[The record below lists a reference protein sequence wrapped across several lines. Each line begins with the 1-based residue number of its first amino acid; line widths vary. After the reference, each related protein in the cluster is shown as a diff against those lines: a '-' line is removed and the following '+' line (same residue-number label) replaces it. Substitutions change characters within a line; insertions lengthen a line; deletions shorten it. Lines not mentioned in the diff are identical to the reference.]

1 MTDPTGSTVHALLGE
16 ILARYGSIDAFCA
29 RLYALLDPP
38 TVVLPAAGAASAG
51 GRHRLTEPARLTSA
65 QSSR

>member
-1 MTDPTGSTVHALLGE
+1 MTDPTGSTVHALLRE

-38 TVVLPAAGAASAG
+38 TVVLPAPVAASAG
-51 GRHRLTEPARLTSA
+51 GRHRLTEPARLAPT
-65 QSSR
+65 QSGR